1 MDVLAAIDVGTN
13 SVLLTV
19 AARAGDGLRPLVERA
34 EITRLGRGVDQTKR
48 LADDGI
54 QATLRVLGAY
64 AEEAEAL
71 GVKEPAQ
78 IACVCTSA
86 ARDAQNG
93 AAFLQMVQEQCGL
106 SPRIIDGEREAQLT
120 FVAARRDFGQK
131 GGPLAIMDIGGGSTE
146 IAVNLDLPGRFTT
159 SLPIG
164 SVRLHERLGQDRA
177 RIHREIDR
185 VLVGVPRLEGG
196 LPVVGVAGT
205 WTTLATL
212 ALELPHY
219 DAERVHGYRLSLA
232 TLDEL
237 TDRLWKLSL
246 PERLLLP
253 GLQPGRAD
261 VIPVGALI
269 AGRGL
274 QALGATEAIVSD
286 RGVRWGLLYE
296 HLEASGDS
304 KKEGAD

>member
-1 MDVLAAIDVGTN
+1 MGVLAAIDVGTN

-19 AARAGDGLRPLVERA
+19 AERTGPGDGPGFEGLRPLVERA

-48 LADDGI
+48 LADEGI

-71 GVKEPAQ
+71 GVGEPSE

-86 ARDAQNG
+86 ARDAENG
-93 AAFLQMVQEQCGL
+93 PAFLEMVRQQTGL

-120 FVAARRDFGQK
+120 FVAARRDFGQQ

-146 IAVNLDLPGRFTT
+146 IAENLDLSDGFTT
-159 SLPIG
+159 SLAIG
-164 SVRLHERLGQDRA
+164 SVRLHERLGQDRV
-177 RIHREIDR
+177 RIHREVDR
-185 VLVGVPRLEGG
+185 ALVGVPRLAAGT
-196 LPVVGVAGT
+196 PVVGVAGT

-219 DAERVHGYRLSLA
+219 DAERVHGHRLSLA
-232 TLDEL
+232 TLEEL

-269 AGRGL
+269 GGRAL
-274 QALGATEAIVSD
+274 QALGATEVIVSD

-296 HLEASGDS
+296 NLKAAG
-304 KKEGAD
+304 

>member
-1 MDVLAAIDVGTN
+1 M
-13 SVLLTV
+13 
-19 AARAGDGLRPLVERA
+19 R
-34 EITRLGRGVDQTKR
+34 
-48 LADDGI
+48 
-54 QATLRVLGAY
+54 
-64 AEEAEAL
+64 
-71 GVKEPAQ
+71 
-78 IACVCTSA
+78 
-86 ARDAQNG
+86 
-93 AAFLQMVQEQCGL
+93 EQCGL
-106 SPRIIDGEREAQLT
+106 SPQIIDGEREAQLT
-120 FVAARRDFGQK
+120 FIAARRDFGAQ

-146 IAVNLDLPGRFTT
+146 IAADLDLPTRFST

-164 SVRLHERLGQDRA
+164 SVRLHERSGQDRA

-185 VLVGVPRLEGG
+185 ALIGIPRLGAG
-196 LPVVGVAGT
+196 TPVVGVAGT

-219 DAERVHGYRLSLA
+219 DAERVHGHHLSLA
-232 TLDEL
+232 ALEEL

-274 QALGATEAIVSD
+274 LSSGSLRGDRQRSRCSVGASV
-286 RGVRWGLLYE
+286 
-296 HLEASGDS
+296 
-304 KKEGAD
+304 